1 MKKND
6 TIYLLPQYD
15 SNATKEEIQEF
26 FQKKW
31 EYAATL
37 DYVPTSFEEL
47 TRIAFRDLKILMKRN
62 DNFYNAV
69 IALSSELV
77 DDIIEDAKDYMEH
90 DRKDCTFLKNVH
102 SLEDFLNSGFYGNY
116 DDSRKY
122 FISVFLDCFY
132 YEVFGM

>member
-69 IALSSELV
+69 INRVEAWVLSHAFLCLIIMVSMLIALFTVAIFLLTGVSATDSGTMYNSMER
-77 DDIIEDAKDYMEH
+77 II
-90 DRKDCTFLKNVH
+90 
-102 SLEDFLNSGFYGNY
+102 
-116 DDSRKY
+116 
-122 FISVFLDCFY
+122 
-132 YEVFGM
+132 

>member
-77 DDIIEDAKDYMEH
+77 DDIIEDIKRGLAA
-90 DRKDCTFLKNVH
+90 
-102 SLEDFLNSGFYGNY
+102 
-116 DDSRKY
+116 
-122 FISVFLDCFY
+122 I
-132 YEVFGM
+132 